1 MIDPFKGDHHVLML
15 KKKSRFERKLTFLNS
30 LFHSSKKYDRNI
42 VNCCVIRTI
51 TIKWNELTS
60 VEVQRR

>member
-30 LFHSSKKYDRNI
+30 LFHTRSDLLFLFNNLNI
-42 VNCCVIRTI
+42 FLMNSNSFMRV
-51 TIKWNELTS
+51 
-60 VEVQRR
+60 